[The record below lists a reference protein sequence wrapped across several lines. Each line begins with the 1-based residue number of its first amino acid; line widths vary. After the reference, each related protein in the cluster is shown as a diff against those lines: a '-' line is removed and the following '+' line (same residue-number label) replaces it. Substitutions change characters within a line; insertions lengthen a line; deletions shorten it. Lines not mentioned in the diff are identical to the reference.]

1 MAHKIVTNYCCKKT
15 AYIYTQ
21 KLYIYCSKQICV
33 HAFVCIFRYRLC
45 FSVGIFWRKWK
56 LYIIGKLIYIYI
68 SCDVILWIRKPMLP
82 FFQSKMA
89 AKKPRWPPWNS
100 VFWHFRLMTFR
111 KWYDSK
117 NKKTS
122 LECPEPFKKNWSKS
136 NNFWVSYGP
145 LKNVYKW
152 SKISFSWI
160 TPKVLKFE
168 Y

>member
-117 NKKTS
+117 NKKNFIRMSWT
-122 LECPEPFKKNWSKS
+122 CRKKIRSIKQFLS
-136 NNFWVSYGP
+136 ELRPIEICV
-145 LKNVYKW
+145 
-152 SKISFSWI
+152 
-160 TPKVLKFE
+160 
-168 Y
+168 